1 MKKTVLPAFAALV
14 IAMVALSKC
23 ATNEPAA
30 VDKSAIIAE
39 AALQADKI
47 SSNELHNN
55 ENNESASLPVVSD
68 KNGIEPTAALSNH
81 VPETAHSDAPN
92 DEFDSSSAPS
102 LQINTVASNAIT
114 PLPNIDPAF
123 SAHAVRYSGDLMPL
137 TTLQVGE
144 KAKLTLLNTQIEA
157 TLKSANHARSG
168 NQHLSFK
175 LNNGSN
181 LTNMMLTY
189 SDTGIRGKIT
199 IDGTRY
205 HIQSVENQILMMS
218 HKEYIELY
226 GLENH
231 KEKIRK

>member
-1 MKKTVLPAFAALV
+1 MKKTVLSAFAVLV
-14 IAMVALSKC
+14 LAMVALSKY
-23 ATNEPAA
+23 ATNKPA
-30 VDKSAIIAE
+30 VDESAVIGQ
-39 AALQADKI
+39 AALQADKM
-47 SSNELHNN
+47 SSNQLH
-55 ENNESASLPVVSD
+55 NNESASLPVASD
-68 KNGIEPTAALSNH
+68 KDVSEQSAASSNH
-81 VPETAHSDAPN
+81 VPETAHSDAAN
-92 DEFDSSSAPS
+92 DEFDSASAPS

-123 SAHAVRYSGDLMPL
+123 SAHALRYSGDLMPL

-157 TLKSANHARSG
+157 TLKAANHARSG

-189 SDTGIRGKIT
+189 SNTGIRGKIT

-205 HIQSVENQILMMS
+205 HIQSVDNQILMMS

>member
-1 MKKTVLPAFAALV
+1 MKKIVLSAAAALLLAV
-14 IAMVALSKC
+14 VTLSKY
-23 ATNEPAA
+23 ATDEPA
-30 VDKSAIIAE
+30 VDESASIAE
-39 AALQADKI
+39 TALQANKTSSDK
-47 SSNELHNN
+47 LQ
-55 ENNESASLPVVSD
+55 NNESASLPVTSG
-68 KNGIEPTAALSNH
+68 KNEVKQSVASNNH
-81 VPETAHSDAPN
+81 VAETAYDDAPN
-92 DEFDSSSAPS
+92 DEFDNSSAPP

-114 PLPNIDPAF
+114 PLPHIDPAF

-144 KAKLTLLNTQIEA
+144 KAKLTLLNTHIEA
-157 TLKSANHARSG
+157 TLKASNHARSG

-189 SDTGIRGKIT
+189 SNTGIRGKVT

-205 HIQSVENQILMMS
+205 HIQSVDNQILMMS
-218 HKEYIELY
+218 HKEYVELY